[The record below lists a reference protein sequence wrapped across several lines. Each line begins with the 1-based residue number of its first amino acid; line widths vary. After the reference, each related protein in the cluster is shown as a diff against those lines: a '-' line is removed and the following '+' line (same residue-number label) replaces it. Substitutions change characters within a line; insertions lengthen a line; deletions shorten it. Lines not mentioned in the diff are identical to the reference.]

1 MSKPRHL
8 WVWVFLFSWLLAATA
23 GAAGTKDQDP
33 RVQPAL
39 PEQKAEQRPGKKID
53 PKAELKP
60 AAKPEQKA
68 DKKADPKVEKKPVQK
83 AEPKPKVNPEIKAGQ
98 KPKVKPEHTP
108 EYYLEKMADHKPAK
122 KVEKKAKKPDP
133 KPHVAPAATVTAVK
147 PPAAADDPQTFLA
160 RAREKEAA
168 GDIPGCLQVL
178 SKFINLFPRHAERDA
193 TLMRMAQLA
202 RDHGQPDKALQLYS
216 LAAFLNPD
224 SQMAA
229 EARWQTC
236 NLEFYQDLKVGDPL
250 VSFRNFLK
258 KVTLTPGVGAEKMQG
273 PVRVGWQEVERAMR
287 GKTPCPVPLVEG
299 ALALWEAHPE
309 GTQPPEAALLLG
321 ELLMEKGL
329 HGVARGYLQRAL
341 EKGSPGVRAQAL
353 VGLLEAA
360 WDSRNLPEFAG
371 AWKLW
376 HQSPVE
382 ITPLL
387 RRRLEKLPLP
397 EGFLSEGS
405 GPNQDR
411 KPEGDAVAAL
421 LDWWGGKIPD
431 GAGQLAVLRC
441 LEHFLRRPL
450 PRTVKEK
457 LQLQLAQLQWSQG
470 NFPQAARIYQEL
482 AAAATKGDNSAFYR
496 DRLALTQLKARRP
509 EEAME
514 IYQGLSQGEDNFW
527 QLLSRTR
534 LADVELG
541 RLQTEPLPND

>member
-1 MSKPRHL
+1 MSKPRCL
-8 WVWVFLFSWLLAATA
+8 WVWVFLFSWLLAGTA

-33 RVQPAL
+33 RVPAAP
-39 PEQKAEQRPGKKID
+39 PEQKADQKPGKKID
-53 PKAELKP
+53 PKAEMKP
-60 AAKPEQKA
+60 APKPEQKA

-83 AEPKPKVNPEIKAGQ
+83 AGQ

-108 EYYLEKMADHKPAK
+108 EYYLEKLAEKMGEHKPAK
-122 KVEKKAKKPDP
+122 KVDKKAKKPDP
-133 KPHVAPAATVTAVK
+133 KPHAPPAATVAAAK

-168 GDIPGCLQVL
+168 GDIAGCLQVL
-178 SKFINLFPRHAERDA
+178 SRFINLFPRHAERDA

-202 RDHGQPDKALQLYS
+202 RDHGQPDKALQIYA
-216 LAAFLNPD
+216 LAASLNPD

-236 NLEFYQDLKVGDPL
+236 NLEFYQDLRGADPL

-258 KVTLTPGVGAEKMQG
+258 KVTLLTPGVGAEKMRG
-273 PVRVGWQEVERAMR
+273 PIRAGWREVERAMR
-287 GKTPCPVPLVEG
+287 EKTPCPAPLVEG

-309 GTQPPEAALLLG
+309 GTHPPEAALLLG
-321 ELLMEKGL
+321 ELLMGKGL
-329 HGVARGYLQRAL
+329 HGVARGFLQRAQ
-341 EKGSPGVRAQAL
+341 EQGSPGVRAQAL

-371 AWKLW
+371 VWKIW
-376 HQSPVE
+376 RQSQVE

-397 EGFLSEGS
+397 EGFLSAGP
-405 GPNQDR
+405 GPNQER
-411 KPEGDAVAAL
+411 KPDEDAVAAL
-421 LDWWGGKIPD
+421 LDWWGGKSPD
-431 GAGQLAVLRC
+431 AAGQLAVLRC

-450 PRTVKEK
+450 PRAVKEK
-457 LQLQLAQLQWSQG
+457 LQLQLAQLEWSQG
-470 NFPQAARIYQEL
+470 NFSKAARIYQEL
-482 AAAATKGDNSAFYR
+482 AASAGKGDNSAFYR

-514 IYQGLSQGEDNFW
+514 IYQGLSQGEDKFW